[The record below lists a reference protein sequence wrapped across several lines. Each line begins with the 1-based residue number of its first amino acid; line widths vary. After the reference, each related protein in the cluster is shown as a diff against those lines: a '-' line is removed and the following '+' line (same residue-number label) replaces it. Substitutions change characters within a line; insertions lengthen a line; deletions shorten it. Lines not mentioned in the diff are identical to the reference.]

1 MKKIVLSLFFSFI
14 ALASVAQSQHIKFLG
29 IPLGQSYTNFK
40 QQLLAKG
47 FKYDGTN
54 EPNWYAF
61 KGTFAGEEVLIGVG
75 VTPKS
80 KKVYSIHV
88 NFKRFT
94 EYSSSSDVWSK
105 YDEIVE
111 SLKKKYGMP
120 WIVKSKNDN
129 GNYFTHWDVGDNRIS
144 LAFFLNY
151 DYVLTLFYTD
161 VDTQKLGKREEAMD
175 Y

>member
-47 FKYDGTN
+47 FKYNGIS
-54 EPNWYAF
+54 EPNWYSF

-80 KKVYSIHV
+80 KKVANIIVH
-88 NFKRFT
+88 FKRFT
-94 EYSSSSDVWSK
+94 KYSSSSDVWSK

-120 WIVKSKNDN
+120 RIEKDKNDK
-129 GNYFTHWDVGDNRIS
+129 GNYFTFWDVGDNDIC
-144 LAFFLNY
+144 LAFFPNY
-151 DYVLTLFYTD
+151 DYVLKLSYID
-161 VDTQKLGKREEAMD
+161 VDTEKLGEREEEMD